1 MSIRI
6 LIAEA
11 REIVRRGLADV
22 CKQNGF
28 DVVGEVVRSDQISST
43 SQKLLPDILIADPR
57 LPGGDCL
64 EAIERMLQEHPSIRV
79 IVCSDDESGTLVG
92 RSRGVGAA
100 DFLTLQSPSTALVE
114 SIQRASR
121 GEEAAPGSLLHSFRE
136 RMMRPRSDSEVQT
149 PLTERELQ
157 VLRHVA
163 HGLSNREIGGSLG
176 ISIETVKEHV
186 QNILRKIDAKDR
198 TQAAVW
204 AVKGGFV

>member
-1 MSIRI
+1 MSTRT

-11 REIVRRGLADV
+11 REIVRRGLV
-22 CKQNGF
+22 EICTRGGLQM
-28 DVVGEVVRSDQISST
+28 VGEVVRCEDLAQT
-43 SQKLLPDILIADPR
+43 VQQTTPEVLIADPR
-57 LPGGDCL
+57 LPGGDCFEIL
-64 EAIERMLQEHPSIRV
+64 ERLKQEFPALCV
-79 IVCSDDESGTLVG
+79 LIVSEDDSPTVVG
-92 RSRGVGAA
+92 RSRGIGAA
-100 DFLTLQSPSTALVE
+100 EFLTLQATGGELLDAVT
-114 SIQRASR
+114 RATR
-121 GEEAAPGSLLHSFRE
+121 GEIAPSGSPLHSFKE
-136 RMMRPRSDSEVQT
+136 RMLRPRTEAESQT

-204 AVKGGFV
+204 AVRGGFV

>member
-1 MSIRI
+1 MSTRI

-11 REIVRRGLADV
+11 REIIRRGLV
-22 CKQNGF
+22 EICTRGGLQ
-28 DVVGEVVRSDQISST
+28 VVGEVVRCEDLASAVQ
-43 SQKLLPDILIADPR
+43 QNAPEVLLAGPR
-57 LPGGDCL
+57 LPGGDSFEIL
-64 EAIERMLQEHPSIRV
+64 ERLKQESPALCV
-79 IVCSDDESGTLVG
+79 LIVAEDDSPTLVG
-92 RSRGVGAA
+92 RSRGIGAA
-100 DFLTLQSPSTALVE
+100 EYLTHQATSGDVLEAVA
-114 SIQRASR
+114 RAKR
-121 GEEAAPGSLLHSFRE
+121 GEPAPSGSPLHSFKE
-136 RMMRPRSDSEVQT
+136 RMLRPRTEAESQT

-204 AVKGGFV
+204 AVRGGFV

>member
-11 REIVRRGLADV
+11 REVVRRGLVEV
-22 CKQNGF
+22 CTSNGL
-28 DVVGEVVRSDQISST
+28 DVVGEVLRSDSLAPSAQRL
-43 SQKLLPDILIADPR
+43 QPDLLLADPR
-57 LPGGDCL
+57 LPGGDVL
-64 EAIERMLQEHPSIRV
+64 EVLERVKQEFPSIR
-79 IVCSDDESGTLVG
+79 IVLLADDDSATHVG
-92 RSRGVGAA
+92 RSRGIGAS
-100 DFLTLQSPSTALVE
+100 DYLTLQTPIAALVE
-114 SIQRASR
+114 ALHRAAR
-121 GEEAAPGSLLHSFRE
+121 GESAPPGSLLHSFKE
-136 RMMRPRSDSEVQT
+136 RMLRPRTELETQT

-186 QNILRKIDAKDR
+186 QNILRKIDVKDR

>member
-11 REIVRRGLADV
+11 RELVRRGLLDV
-22 CKQNGF
+22 CAKAGME
-28 DVVGEVVRSDQISST
+28 VIGEAVRCDNLASFA
-43 SQKLLPDILIADPR
+43 QKLQPDVLIADPR
-57 LPGGDCL
+57 LPGGDSL
-64 EAIERMLQEHPSIRV
+64 EVLERIKQEFPSIR
-79 IVCSDDESGTLVG
+79 IVMLADDESPTLVG
-92 RSRGVGAA
+92 RSRGIGAS
-100 DFLTLQSPSTALVE
+100 DYLTLQMPVPALVE
-114 SIQRASR
+114 VIQRAAR
-121 GEEAAPGSLLHSFRE
+121 GESATSGSLLHSFKE
-136 RMMRPRSDSEVQT
+136 KMLRPRTESETQT

-186 QNILRKIDAKDR
+186 QNILRKIDVKDR

>member
-11 REIVRRGLADV
+11 RELVRRGLADI
-22 CKQNGF
+22 CNKNGMEI
-28 DVVGEVVRSDQISST
+28 VAEVVRVDNLASAAQAHKPSV
-43 SQKLLPDILIADPR
+43 ILADPK

-64 EAIERMLQEHPSIRV
+64 EVLERVKLEFPATAIV
-79 IVCSDDESGTLVG
+79 ILADDESATNVG
-92 RSRGVGAA
+92 RSRGIGAS
-100 DFLTLQSPSTALVE
+100 DYLTLQSPVSSLID
-114 SIQRASR
+114 SIGRAAR
-121 GEEAAPGSLLHSFRE
+121 GESALAGSPLHAFKE
-136 RMMRPRSDSEVQT
+136 KMLRPRTELETQT

-186 QNILRKIDAKDR
+186 QNILRKIDVKDR

>member
-6 LIAEA
+6 LIADA
-11 REIVRRGLADV
+11 R
-22 CKQNGF
+22 
-28 DVVGEVVRSDQISST
+28 EVVRCGISDICAKNEIEVIGEVARADQLLSA
-43 SQKLLPDILIADPR
+43 SQSMQPDVLIADPR

-64 EAIERMLQEHPSIRV
+64 EALERVKLEYPKV
-79 IVCSDDESGTLVG
+79 ALVVLSDDESPTLVG
-92 RSRGVGAA
+92 RSRGIGAS
-100 DFLTLQSPSTALVE
+100 DYITLQSPVANILEV
-114 SIQRASR
+114 IFRASR
-121 GEEAAPGSLLHSFRE
+121 GEAVPSGSLLHSFKE
-136 RMMRPRSDSEVQT
+136 KMLRPRTESETQT

-186 QNILRKIDAKDR
+186 QNILRKIDVKDR

>member
-11 REIVRRGLADV
+11 REIVRRGISDTCAE
-22 CKQNGF
+22 NGMEI
-28 DVVGEVVRSDQISST
+28 VGEITRTDELASA
-43 SQKLLPDILIADPR
+43 SQRTRPDVLLADPR

-64 EAIERMLQEHPSIRV
+64 EVLERLKLEMPNLRMV
-79 IVCSDDESGTLVG
+79 LLADDESATLIG
-92 RSRGVGAA
+92 RSRGIGAT
-100 DFLTLQSPSTALVE
+100 DYVTFQSSAASLIEV
-114 SIQRASR
+114 IQRAAR
-121 GEEAAPGSLLHSFRE
+121 GESAQSGSLLHAFKE
-136 RMMRPRSDSEVQT
+136 KMLRPRTDAETQT

-186 QNILRKIDAKDR
+186 QNILRKIDVKDR

>member
-11 REIVRRGLADV
+11 REVVRRGLVGV
-22 CKQNGF
+22 CTSNGME
-28 DVVGEVVRSDQISST
+28 VIGEVVRCDNLAPT
-43 SQKLLPDILIADPR
+43 AQKLQPDVVIADPR

-64 EAIERMLQEHPSIRV
+64 EALERTKQESPSIRL
-79 IVCSDDESGTLVG
+79 IILADDESATHIG
-92 RSRGVGAA
+92 RSRGIGAW
-100 DFLTLQSPSTALVE
+100 DYLTLQTPITTLVE
-114 SIQRASR
+114 AIERAAR
-121 GEEAAPGSLLHSFRE
+121 GETTPTGSLLHSFKE
-136 RMMRPRSDSEVQT
+136 KMLRPRTESETQT

-186 QNILRKIDAKDR
+186 QNILRKIDVKDR

-204 AVKGGFV
+204 AVKGGLI

>member
-11 REIVRRGLADV
+11 REIVRRGLIDTCA
-22 CKQNGF
+22 KNGI
-28 DVVGEVVRSDQISST
+28 DVVGEVIRIDGLLST
-43 SQKLLPDILIADPR
+43 AQKLLPDVLVADPR

-64 EAIERMLQEHPSIRV
+64 EVLERLHQEFPSIR
-79 IVCSDDESGTLVG
+79 ILILSDDESATLVG
-92 RSRGVGAA
+92 RSRGIGAA
-100 DFLTLQSPSTALVE
+100 DYLTLQSPISSLVE
-114 SIQRASR
+114 SIFRAAR
-121 GEEAAPGSLLHSFRE
+121 GESAPAGSLLQSFKE
-136 RMMRPRSDSEVQT
+136 RMLRPRTESESQT

-186 QNILRKIDAKDR
+186 QNILRKIDVKDR

-204 AVKGGFV
+204 AVKGGFI

>member
-11 REIVRRGLADV
+11 REVVRRGLFEICSKNGMEVIGDV
-22 CKQNGF
+22 ARCDNLAALAL
-28 DVVGEVVRSDQISST
+28 
-43 SQKLLPDILIADPR
+43 KLQPEILIADPR

-64 EAIERMLQEHPSIRV
+64 EVLERIKQDSPSIR
-79 IVCSDDESGTLVG
+79 ILLLADDDAPTLVG
-92 RSRGVGAA
+92 RARGIGVS
-100 DFLTLQSPSTALVE
+100 DYLTLQVSVPILVE
-114 SIQRASR
+114 SIQRAAR
-121 GEEAAPGSLLHSFRE
+121 GEIAASGSLLHAFKE
-136 RMMRPRSDSEVQT
+136 KMLRPRTEQETQT

-186 QNILRKIDAKDR
+186 QNILRKIDVKDR

>member
-11 REIVRRGLADV
+11 REIVRRGLTDI
-22 CKQNGF
+22 CSKHGI
-28 DVVGEVVRSDQISST
+28 DVVGEVIRIDGLFST
-43 SQKLLPDILIADPR
+43 AQKLQPDVLVANPR

-64 EAIERMLQEHPSIRV
+64 ETLERLHQEQPSTRIL
-79 IVCSDDESGTLVG
+79 ILSDDESATLVG
-92 RSRGVGAA
+92 RSRGIGAA
-100 DFLTLQSPSTALVE
+100 DYLTLQSSTASLVE
-114 SIQRASR
+114 SIQRVAR
-121 GEEAAPGSLLHSFRE
+121 GESAPENSPLHLFKE
-136 RMMRPRSDSEVQT
+136 RMLRSRTESESQT

-186 QNILRKIDAKDR
+186 QNILRKIDVKDR